1 MNFPKIMARDSGGK
15 EFKKLSPGAH
25 FAICNMV
32 VDCGLQPGFSG
43 KPQRKVYL
51 RWEAPDERVEWKDK
65 EGREH
70 EGPCAIGRFYTL
82 SLSEKAALRKDLE
95 NWRGRT
101 FTDEEL
107 KGFDISTV
115 LGKCCQ
121 IMVTHAEANGK
132 TYANITGIM
141 GLSKDQRTRAANA
154 RPENEPLVYTVED
167 HVQQVFVKLPDWLQ
181 KKVSERL
188 SEEDAPEPVA
198 SSNAADDFDDDIP
211 F

>member
-1 MNFPKIMARDSGGK
+1 MSFPKIMARDSGGK
-15 EFKKLSPGAH
+15 EFKKLPPGAH
-25 FAICNMV
+25 FAICNML

-51 RWEAPDERVEWKDK
+51 RWEAPDERVEWHDK
-65 EGREH
+65 EGKEH

-107 KGFDISTV
+107 KGFDIATI

-121 IMVTHAEANGK
+121 IMVTHAESGGK

-141 GLSKDQRTRAANA
+141 GLSKDQRVRANTAKAENPLLA
-154 RPENEPLVYTVED
+154 YSVESHDPAIFAQLPE
-167 HVQQVFVKLPDWLQ
+167 WIQ
-181 KKVSERL
+181 KKINEQL
-188 SEEDAPEPVA
+188 NDEDAPEPVA
-198 SSNAADDFDDDIP
+198 SSNGADDFDDDIP